1 MHLHLLAWVAS
12 RKRIRARPNRS
23 RAASLFLR
31 TRKHASR
38 IRGHCSSVDP
48 VAYIK
53 PEWTLVPGPFLC
65 VMAIL
70 AWLQQQAPPRR
81 SWHWGAPKA
90 AWAGHQI
97 VRRTVIKLSNTKV
110 ESADGWPA
118 KRGKKHA
125 QVPHPARRVFTA
137 RQISRL
143 GRSRGKAVDQ
153 FHFLGKITAEIRG
166 RATRTER
173 ELNVD

>member
-1 MHLHLLAWVAS
+1 VIFSSRDRRAS
-12 RKRIRARPNRS
+12 SSSRLRRIAQADPSATESLTCSVPFSPNS
-23 RAASLFLR
+23 EAVCEIGASG
-31 TRKHASR
+31 HAPR

-70 AWLQQQAPPRR
+70 AGLRQRAPPRR
-81 SWHWGAPKA
+81 SWHWGTPKA

-97 VRRTVIKLSNTKV
+97 VRGTVIKLSNTEV

-118 KRGKKHA
+118 KRGKMHA
-125 QVPHPARRVFTA
+125 EVPHRGGVSSQRGDHRGWADRG
-137 RQISRL
+137 Q
-143 GRSRGKAVDQ
+143 GR
-153 FHFLGKITAEIRG
+153 
-166 RATRTER
+166 
-173 ELNVD
+173 